1 MTEQKIIEILQSL
14 DCVPTGITQFRAE
27 EDGAPYN
34 VWKVETPR
42 GPAVLKKT
50 TARERETYETFFPD
64 GGGVPEIYVFAE
76 FQREPYILMEYIGG
90 QTMSRCDRHRLT
102 LTLDALIAMQAR
114 FWEDRTHEAV
124 GYGFSESWPNRQK
137 RLAYM
142 GDLTA
147 AYQAYLD
154 AFCTVPRTLCNDDL
168 LPFNVLADDNRAVII
183 DWEYGGILPYP
194 SALARLL
201 AFGEEAP
208 DAMFCMTREDQ
219 RFAVDYYY
227 EKLVRSKGIGYG
239 EYIRTLKLFFLKEY
253 SEWVYCAA
261 SSGDFSG
268 PYYEKYYKMAKTL
281 AKDLG
286 L

>member
-1 MTEQKIIEILQSL
+1 MTNIDEIMKLFGRAALSA
-14 DCVPTGITQFRAE
+14 VQFRAE
-27 EDGAPYN
+27 EDGAPYS

-64 GGGVPEIYVFAE
+64 GGGAPKVYGFAE
-76 FQREPYILMEYIGG
+76 FRGEAYMLMEYVEG

-102 LTLDALIAMQAR
+102 LTLNALIAMQAR

-154 AFCTVPRTLCNDDL
+154 AFRTVPRTLCNDDL
-168 LPFNVLADDNRAVII
+168 LPFNVLADEHRAVII
-183 DWEYGGILPYP
+183 DWEYGGILPWP
-194 SALARLL
+194 SAIARLL
-201 AFGEEAP
+201 AFGEEDP
-208 DAMFCMTREDQ
+208 DAMFQMSREDQ

-227 EKLVRSKGIGYG
+227 ENLVSARGIGYG

-268 PYYEKYYKMAKTL
+268 PYYEKYYKMAKNL

-286 L
+286 F